1 MKVSVSED
9 MVTMEGLSIQNNSTT
24 LVDQVEDKLL
34 TFFKEKDLMQGDAI
48 PNEMELTASLGVSR
62 SVVREALSR
71 LKMMGIIETRTR
83 RGMILSEPS
92 LLGGMRRV
100 VDPRILSEDTLF
112 DILGFRIVL
121 EIGICSEIFR
131 KITPEDI
138 QSLEEIV
145 QVGIMYENNEYAPFS
160 EFAFHTKLY
169 KVTGN
174 KTIAEFQNI
183 IHPVMT
189 FVKDKF
195 QEFLAPINIR
205 LKEEGRIV
213 THQDLLQYLKDGD
226 EEGYRKALEGHFEV
240 YRIFVSHKT
249 NSTQSLKIINAG
261 YHK

>member
-1 MKVSVSED
+1 
-9 MVTMEGLSIQNNSTT
+9 MERLRIQNNSTT

-34 TFFKEKDLMQGDAI
+34 NYFKEKDLQKGDAI

-71 LKMMGIIETRTR
+71 LKMMGIVETRTR
-83 RGMILSEPS
+83 RGMVLSEPS
-92 LLGGMRRV
+92 IFGGMRRA

-131 KITPEDI
+131 KITPDDI
-138 QSLEEIV
+138 ASLEEIV
-145 QVGIMYENNEYAPFS
+145 NVGIMYENNEYAPFS

-169 KVTGN
+169 KITGN
-174 KTIAEFQNI
+174 KTISEFQNI

-205 LKEEGRIV
+205 LKEEKRIV

-226 EEGYRKALEGHFEV
+226 EDGYRRALEEHFEV
-240 YRIFVSHKT
+240 YRIFISQR
-249 NSTQSLKIINAG
+249 NQ
-261 YHK
+261 YHVALQNG

>member
-1 MKVSVSED
+1 
-9 MVTMEGLSIQNNSTT
+9 MEGLKIQNGSTT

-34 TFFKEKDLMQGDAI
+34 SFFREKDLRKGDAI
-48 PNEMELTASLGVSR
+48 PNEMELTVSLGVSR

-71 LKMMGIIETRTR
+71 LKMMGIVETRTR

-92 LLGGMRRV
+92 LLGGMKRV
-100 VDPRILSEDTLF
+100 VDPRILSEETLF

-131 KITPEDI
+131 KITLADI
-138 QSLEEIV
+138 KSLEEIV
-145 QVGIMYENNEYAPFS
+145 QVSIMYENNEYAPFS

-169 KVTGN
+169 KITDN

-183 IHPVMT
+183 IHPVMI

-195 QEFLAPINIR
+195 HDFLAPINIR

-213 THQDLLQYLKDGD
+213 THHDLLQYLKDGD
-226 EEGYRKALEGHFEV
+226 EDGYRRALEEHFEV
-240 YRIFVSHKT
+240 YRIFLSHK
-249 NSTQSLKIINAG
+249 KEYRIAVDKG
-261 YHK
+261 

>member
-1 MKVSVSED
+1 
-9 MVTMEGLSIQNNSTT
+9 MERLKIQNNSVT

-34 TFFKEKDLMQGDAI
+34 SYFREKDLRKGDAI
-48 PNEMELTASLGVSR
+48 PNEMELTVSLGVSR

-71 LKMMGIIETRTR
+71 LKMMGIVETRTR

-92 LLGGMRRV
+92 LLGGMKRV

-131 KITPEDI
+131 KITPADI
-138 QSLEEIV
+138 DNLEEIV
-145 QVGIMYENNEYAPFS
+145 NMGIMYENNEYAPFS
-160 EFAFHTKLY
+160 EFAFHAKLY
-169 KVTGN
+169 KITGN

-195 QEFLAPINIR
+195 QEFLAPINIQ

-226 EEGYRKALEGHFEV
+226 EDGYRKALEEHFEV
-240 YRIFVSHKT
+240 YRIFVNRK
-249 NSTQSLKIINAG
+249 NEYNAAMKNG
-261 YHK
+261 KDND

>member
-1 MKVSVSED
+1 
-9 MVTMEGLSIQNNSTT
+9 MERLRIQNNSTT

-34 TFFKEKDLMQGDAI
+34 NYFKEKDLRKGDAI
-48 PNEMELTASLGVSR
+48 PNEMELTVSLGVSR

-71 LKMMGIIETRTR
+71 LKMMGIVETRTR
-83 RGMILSEPS
+83 RGMVLSEPS
-92 LLGGMRRV
+92 IFGGMKRA

-131 KITPEDI
+131 KITPDDI
-138 QSLEEIV
+138 ASLEEIV
-145 QVGIMYENNEYAPFS
+145 NVGIMYENNEYAPFS

-169 KVTGN
+169 KITGN
-174 KTIAEFQNI
+174 KTIAEFQDI

-205 LKEEGRIV
+205 LKEEDRIV
-213 THQDLLQYLKDGD
+213 THQNLLQYLKDGD
-226 EEGYRKALEGHFEV
+226 EDGYRRALEEHFEV
-240 YRIFVSHKT
+240 YRIFISQK
-249 NSTQSLKIINAG
+249 NEFSLVQKNG
-261 YHK
+261 

>member
-1 MKVSVSED
+1 
-9 MVTMEGLSIQNNSTT
+9 MERLKIQNNSVT

-34 TFFKEKDLMQGDAI
+34 SYFREKDLRKGDAI
-48 PNEMELTASLGVSR
+48 PNEMELTVSLGVSR

-71 LKMMGIIETRTR
+71 LKMMGIVETRTR

-92 LLGGMRRV
+92 LLGGMKRV

-131 KITPEDI
+131 KITPADI
-138 QSLEEIV
+138 DSLEEIV
-145 QVGIMYENNEYAPFS
+145 NVGIMYENNEYAPFS
-160 EFAFHTKLY
+160 EFAFHAKLY
-169 KVTGN
+169 KITGN

-195 QEFLAPINIR
+195 QEFLAPINIQ

-226 EEGYRKALEGHFEV
+226 EDGYRKALEEHFEV
-240 YRIFVSHKT
+240 YRIFVNRK
-249 NSTQSLKIINAG
+249 NEYNAAMKNG
-261 YHK
+261 KDND

>member
-1 MKVSVSED
+1 
-9 MVTMEGLSIQNNSTT
+9 MERLKIQNNSVT

-34 TFFKEKDLMQGDAI
+34 SYFREKDLRKGDAI
-48 PNEMELTASLGVSR
+48 PNEMELTVSLGVSR

-71 LKMMGIIETRTR
+71 LKMMGIVETRTR

-92 LLGGMRRV
+92 LLGGMKRV

-131 KITPEDI
+131 KITPADI
-138 QSLEEIV
+138 DNLEEIV
-145 QVGIMYENNEYAPFS
+145 NVGIMYENNEYAPFS
-160 EFAFHTKLY
+160 EFAFHAKLY
-169 KVTGN
+169 KITGN

-195 QEFLAPINIR
+195 QEFLAPINIQ

-226 EEGYRKALEGHFEV
+226 EDGYRKALEEHFEV
-240 YRIFVSHKT
+240 YRIF
-249 NSTQSLKIINAG
+249 INRKNEYNAAMKNG
-261 YHK
+261 KDND